1 MTSPGPRGPYA
12 KGRERRREILR
23 VALEAYAQAGPR
35 GVSLKEIA
43 SRAGVT
49 EAGLLHH
56 FGSKEALLSEVLTAR
71 DAAGAEMFGADLDAD
86 HLRALV
92 RYNTTTPGLVRLFV
106 DVVAAASRPDHPAHD
121 EFRDRYRALRT
132 TGEAAFERQLAEAA
146 LALETEDATE
156 DATDDATDDA
166 ADAAELDDPA
176 WISRVIF
183 AAMDGLQVQW
193 LLDDDVDM
201 AADVARL
208 HAALLAVGARSRRR
222 RSRPADPA

>member
-1 MTSPGPRGPYA
+1 
-12 KGRERRREILR
+12 

-35 GVSLKEIA
+35 GVSLREIA

-56 FGSKEALLSEVLTAR
+56 FGSKEALLSQVLSTR
-71 DAAGAEMFGADLDAD
+71 DSVAAELFGDDLDAR

-92 RYNTTTPGLVRLFV
+92 RHNTTTPGLVRLFV
-106 DVVAAASRPDHPAHD
+106 DVVAAASQPDHPAH
-121 EFRDRYRALRT
+121 EHFRDRYQRMQALGRT
-132 TGEAAFERQLAEAA
+132 AFERQVEDLSAGPEASA
-146 LALETEDATE
+146 DPEASAAAAAGTSAAGERF
-156 DATDDATDDA
+156 DDA
-166 ADAAELDDPA
+166 A

-201 AADVARL
+201 AEDVVRL
-208 HAALLAVGARSRRR
+208 HAALLTVAAQARRR
-222 RSRPADPA
+222 ATARPGDPNPR

>member
-56 FGSKEALLSEVLTAR
+56 FGSKESLLSEVLAAR
-71 DAAGAEMFGADLDAD
+71 DAAGAEMFGDVLDAE

-106 DVVAAASRPDHPAHD
+106 DVVAAASRPDHPAH
-121 EFRDRYRALRT
+121 EVFRERYRTIRAI
-132 TGEAAFERQLAEAA
+132 GEASFERQVAESAA
-146 LALETEDATE
+146 VP
-156 DATDDATDDA
+156 DA
-166 ADAAELDDPA
+166 AVPDGAFDDPA

-201 AADVARL
+201 AGDLARL
-208 HAALLAVGARSRRR
+208 HAALLALGSASRRDAEAPTR
-222 RSRPADPA
+222 EEPPAPA

>member
-1 MTSPGPRGPYA
+1 VTSPGPRGPYA

-56 FGSKEALLSEVLTAR
+56 FGSKESLLSEVLAAR
-71 DAAGAEMFGADLDAD
+71 DAAGAEMFGDVLDAE

-106 DVVAAASRPDHPAHD
+106 DVVAAASRPDHPAH
-121 EFRDRYRALRT
+121 EVFRERYRTIRAI
-132 TGEAAFERQLAEAA
+132 GEASFERQLDGSAA
-146 LALETEDATE
+146 RA
-156 DATDDATDDA
+156 DDA
-166 ADAAELDDPA
+166 APDAADPDGPFDDPA

-193 LLDDDVDM
+193 LLDGDVDM
-201 AADVARL
+201 AGDLARL
-208 HAALLAVGARSRRR
+208 HAALLALGSASRRDAEAATR
-222 RSRPADPA
+222 REPPAPA